1 MLSSNMLLLNLIL
14 LIDVTFSTPTSVTTT
29 LAFGTTPQGTATR
42 YQTVILSNTGKF
54 AALNLASISVGA
66 TVNYQQ
72 ANSCPVGA
80 TLAPLANCSITVAFT
95 PQGLGALGGTLTVTD
110 DSLNVANSTQ
120 TTKLSGTSSPGGPA
134 LSLSVTSLT
143 FGRVTQATPP
153 NSSPQNTVTV
163 TNKGTV
169 NMNISI
175 SSSNGNF
182 TVVAATTNACGNG
195 FNVTLTP
202 GANCN
207 AAVTFTPPFQGVAAT
222 GDRDGILFIT
232 NNSGVAGTYQ
242 GEVALKGTATGI
254 PLASLCVKGTNCTKT
269 LTFPGVIQSNP
280 PNSSP
285 IQTVTLKNVGNVP
298 LTLQN
303 RFIGFTNDFLVANLA
318 TNNCTAG
325 QVLAPNSNCDIGV
338 TFNPSLTRITG
349 PRSDLLR
356 VFTNSNDI
364 GNSEIDIALE
374 GIALGTP
381 IASLSVTT
389 FTFPN
394 TAFGNTSARKT
405 AVLTNTGN
413 NPLIIQAFQLQNSN
427 DFQLPAPLSNACPLG
442 GAGLSPATSCNID
455 ITFAPNGT
463 TAGLRT
469 DVLDVIDFNN
479 NVVSSIQQISVSG
492 VATGGTTTLSLAVSP
507 LTGLNFGNQTINTIS
522 GPQTVTVTNNNT
534 VNMNIGVGATT
545 AEFSVGGTCAG
556 AIIPAA
562 SCTVFVEF
570 APNFLGTRNDVLF
583 ISVNISG
590 ANAREAI
597 PLAGVGVGSVSL
609 GTSPTNLA
617 FPDTQQGGV
626 SASQSVV
633 IRNNG
638 TAPVAISNIFTAF
651 GTFNIGG
658 NLDYQ
663 QLNTCN
669 INIRLVP
676 GASCTVNVFFTP
688 LATGSIGARTGNL
701 VIVENVNNN
710 IVRQVVPLTGNAIGT
725 PNLVLSPAGL
735 TFLDQATPFGAGV
748 VQQFNLSN
756 TGTAPV
762 TITTWGS
769 TGDFN
774 ISNIFS
780 TCGNPIPAGASCN
793 AFVSFNPNTAGLRQ
807 AHLFVLSNSNNTNSF
822 QSMTLTC
829 FGTP

>member
-1 MLSSNMLLLNLIL
+1 
-14 LIDVTFSTPTSVTTT
+14 
-29 LAFGTTPQGTATR
+29 
-42 YQTVILSNTGKF
+42 
-54 AALNLASISVGA
+54 
-66 TVNYQQ
+66 
-72 ANSCPVGA
+72 
-80 TLAPLANCSITVAFT
+80 
-95 PQGLGALGGTLTVTD
+95 
-110 DSLNVANSTQ
+110 
-120 TTKLSGTSSPGGPA
+120 
-134 LSLSVTSLT
+134 
-143 FGRVTQATPP
+143 
-153 NSSPQNTVTV
+153 
-163 TNKGTV
+163 
-169 NMNISI
+169 
-175 SSSNGNF
+175 
-182 TVVAATTNACGNG
+182 
-195 FNVTLTP
+195 
-202 GANCN
+202 
-207 AAVTFTPPFQGVAAT
+207 
-222 GDRDGILFIT
+222 
-232 NNSGVAGTYQ
+232 
-242 GEVALKGTATGI
+242 
-254 PLASLCVKGTNCTKT
+254 
-269 LTFPGVIQSNP
+269 
-280 PNSSP
+280 
-285 IQTVTLKNVGNVP
+285 
-298 LTLQN
+298 
-303 RFIGFTNDFLVANLA
+303 
-318 TNNCTAG
+318 
-325 QVLAPNSNCDIGV
+325 
-338 TFNPSLTRITG
+338 
-349 PRSDLLR
+349 
-356 VFTNSNDI
+356 
-364 GNSEIDIALE
+364 
-374 GIALGTP
+374 
-381 IASLSVTT
+381 
-389 FTFPN
+389 
-394 TAFGNTSARKT
+394 
-405 AVLTNTGN
+405 
-413 NPLIIQAFQLQNSN
+413 
-427 DFQLPAPLSNACPLG
+427 
-442 GAGLSPATSCNID
+442 
-455 ITFAPNGT
+455 
-463 TAGLRT
+463 
-469 DVLDVIDFNN
+469 
-479 NVVSSIQQISVSG
+479 
-492 VATGGTTTLSLAVSP
+492 
-507 LTGLNFGNQTINTIS
+507 
-522 GPQTVTVTNNNT
+522 
-534 VNMNIGVGATT
+534 MNIGVGATT

-822 QSMTLTC
+822 QSMTLTG